1 MSTAVK
7 ATPLVSVLMSCFNAA
22 DWLVESVDSVLRQT
36 FTDFEFVIIDD
47 GSTDGSLAI
56 LQRYALQ
63 DERIVVVPKANTGLA
78 ESLNVGLRCAR
89 GEWIAR
95 MDADDEM
102 YPDRID
108 KQVNYLNR
116 NPTVSVVGG
125 AQLMDLADGTKKI
138 NRPPQTDS
146 LIKAGLFVRTTM
158 LHPTVM
164 IRREFLINNGIKYNP
179 DYHLCEDYKIFV
191 DLLYAGAKFA
201 NLPEVVN
208 TYDYSTAKSWDKHH
222 DRMVSALRKIW
233 AENFRRISIVITE
246 NDINSLLKTTG
257 KLDVGSVKDILFI
270 AVLFLKCCIF
280 SNSHFGNKLL
290 FTYVRVNDLRII
302 LKTFFRRKLHIA

>member
-1 MSTAVK
+1 MD
-7 ATPLVSVLMSCFNAA
+7 LVSIVITVLNGQDKIKRC
-22 DWLVESVDSVLRQT
+22 LESVTNQT
-36 FTDFEFVIIDD
+36 YTNLEFVIFDD
-47 GSTDGSLAI
+47 GSTDATRQIILSFISVHKGIKFKFDYANQNIGRSTALNKCLENTTGKYLAI
-56 LQRYALQ
+56 
-63 DERIVVVPKANTGLA
+63 
-78 ESLNVGLRCAR
+78 
-89 GEWIAR
+89 

-102 YPDRID
+102 YPDRIAQ
-108 KQVNYLNR
+108 QVNYLNR

-138 NRPPQTDS
+138 NWPPQTDN

-208 TYDYSTAKSWDKHH
+208 TYDYSTAKSWDKHD

-246 NDINSLLKTTG
+246 NDINFLLKSTG

-290 FTYVRVNDLRII
+290 FTYVRVNDLRFI
-302 LKTFFRRKLHIA
+302 LKTFFRRKLHLV

>member
-1 MSTAVK
+1 MD
-7 ATPLVSVLMSCFNAA
+7 LVSIVITVLNGQAKIKRC
-22 DWLVESVDSVLRQT
+22 LESVTNQT
-36 FTDFEFVIIDD
+36 YTNLEFVIFDD
-47 GSTDGSLAI
+47 GSTDATRQIILSFIGVHKGIKFKFDYANQNIGRSTALNKCLENTTGKYLAI
-56 LQRYALQ
+56 
-63 DERIVVVPKANTGLA
+63 
-78 ESLNVGLRCAR
+78 
-89 GEWIAR
+89 